1 MNFLFIT
8 FVTIFAA
15 ASSWADTGTLVYSTY
30 LRYGFYPVS
39 IANDSSGNVYL
50 AGNVVLDASTNQ
62 TGVLVEKLD
71 PQGAQRI
78 YTRYLAGSV
87 TDNAGGIAVDR
98 AGNAYVVGTAYS
110 PDFPVT
116 TGAPPTTASTD
127 TRRSFLTKLDP
138 NGEILFSTLLGG
150 AVPSGAQAVAV
161 TAQGLILVS
170 GNAQGPGFP
179 VTANAYNV
187 PDTTGRPYLIELDSS
202 GAKVIF
208 SATGIGG
215 SAIAFDPSGNIYVA
229 GNTARLDYPTT
240 PGAYQTTFHLAFYCF
255 GLCQIGFAGVNQYV
269 TKLKP
274 DGSSLIYSTAV
285 SGSSGGQTVNAGLA
299 VDAAGNAYLTG
310 IAWGDYPFTVAPPQ
324 GAPALP
330 AFLTKLDPAGQNVL
344 FSIPIGGAGVQV
356 GGDGAV
362 YAAGSYNAFSPR
374 SFLGD
379 PMQVQPPPAG
389 STAIP
394 RQCQV
399 NNTVI
404 VSEAYVSRVDASSG
418 AVLGTQII
426 EGSNVTT
433 AAIAVSGTKAWIAG
447 LTAQADVPIT
457 PGALVPTSVR
467 SGPFSGAYL
476 GAVDFSQPAPAMAA
490 PQIAC
495 IADAANGS
503 HIGPVAP
510 KQLISIFG
518 SNLGP
523 AMGAVAPNG
532 SATSIAGV
540 SVTFDGVPGNL
551 LYVSSSQIN
560 VAVPKILAGQGFT
573 TVQIVTGDG
582 KTPARKVSVT
592 AVEPSLFAIRS
603 DGICPS
609 SILQL
614 GPSLFLSARN
624 QDGGMNSCAAPAKAG
639 SVVSVFLNG
648 DGVLQSGAL
657 NLLPVTVRVGG
668 LSSEVLNI
676 AAENDFIVRVDFR
689 LPAAVMPAG
698 LAPYRVELTAIQNFV
713 DIPVGPLA
721 VPQITGNSIPAVSP
735 YIWVSP

>member
-1 MNFLFIT
+1 MSFRLVIVAILGVAFSC
-8 FVTIFAA
+8 AE
-15 ASSWADTGTLVYSTY
+15 SPGTLVYSTY
-30 LRYGFYPVS
+30 LRDGFSPVA
-39 IANDSSGNVYL
+39 IATDVSGNIYL
-50 AGNVVLDASTNQ
+50 AGNVILDAGTKQ

-78 YTRYLAGSV
+78 YTRYLAGSGS
-87 TDNAGGIAVDR
+87 DSAGAIAVDR

-116 TGAPPTTASTD
+116 TGAPPTTASSD

-138 NGEILFSTLLGG
+138 TGEVVFSTLLGS

-187 PDTTGRPYLIELDSS
+187 PDTTGRPYLMELDSS

-208 SATGIGG
+208 SAAGIGG
-215 SAIAFDPSGNIYVA
+215 SAIALDPSGNIYVA
-229 GNTARLDYPTT
+229 GNTTRLDYPTT

-269 TKLKP
+269 TKVKS

-310 IAWGDYPFTVAPPQ
+310 IAWGDYPYTLAPPQ

-344 FSIPIGGAGVQV
+344 FSIPVGGAGVQV
-356 GGDGAV
+356 GADRSV
-362 YAAGSYNAFSPR
+362 YAAGSYNVFDPR
-374 SFLGD
+374 LFLGD
-379 PMQVQPPPAG
+379 PTQPQLPPAG
-389 STAIP
+389 SIAIP
-394 RQCQV
+394 TQCQV
-399 NNTVI
+399 NNTVV

-418 AVLGTQII
+418 AILGTQVI
-426 EGSNVTT
+426 ESSNVT
-433 AAIAVSGTKAWIAG
+433 AAGIALSGTKAWIAG
-447 LTAQADVPIT
+447 STAQADVPIT
-457 PGALVPTSVR
+457 PGSLAPAGLR
-467 SGPFSGAYL
+467 SGPLPGAYL
-476 GAVDFSQPAPAMAA
+476 GAVDFSQPAPAAA

-503 HIGPVAP
+503 HLGPMAP
-510 KQLISIFG
+510 NQLISIFG

-523 AMGAVAPNG
+523 AMGAVAPNA
-532 SATSIAGV
+532 STTSLAGV

-560 VAVPKILAGQGFT
+560 VSVPKIPTGHTFSV
-573 TVQIVTGDG
+573 VQIVTSDG
-582 KTPARKVSVT
+582 KTLARELPVT
-592 AVEPSLFAIRS
+592 AIEPSLFTFFS
-603 DGICPS
+603 DSCPS
-609 SILQL
+609 SILDV
-614 GPSLFLSARN
+614 GHSRFVTARN
-624 QDGGMNSCAAPAKAG
+624 QDGGMNSCSAPAKAG
-639 SVVSVFLNG
+639 SVLSIFLNG
-648 DGVLQSGAL
+648 DGVSPSGNL
-657 NLLPVTVRVGG
+657 NLLPVTVQVGG
-668 LSSEVLNI
+668 VSSEVLNI

-689 LPAAVMPAG
+689 LPAVVMPVG
-698 LAPYRVELTAIQNFV
+698 LAPYRVELTVIQNGV

-721 VPQITGNSIPAVSP
+721 VPQISGTVIPAAPP